1 MNSNLKRLGPILSY
15 LIAGLG
21 IIGFIVVMS
30 TGISKEDV
38 ELMTLNAEDG
48 AENAV
53 GRFTGAVNFFMGLT
67 ISAIALAAGLIL
79 FFVGRTAAQDGKKLV
94 KPLIFSGA
102 IAAIFGF
109 GFLFASGRESYD
121 LTNKSLETVEF
132 INSVPDGA
140 FYFADASL
148 LAMIIML
155 GLSIAAIIYTEVSK
169 MLK

>member
-109 GFLFASGRESYD
+109 GFL
-121 LTNKSLETVEF
+121 L
-132 INSVPDGA
+132 P
-140 FYFADASL
+140 
-148 LAMIIML
+148 LAVNPTI
-155 GLSIAAIIYTEVSK
+155 
-169 MLK
+169 